1 MMKKTNF
8 IAYVM
13 CALMV
18 VGCSTA
24 AGTGTLLGAG
34 GGGALGALLGQII
47 GHDTKSTV
55 IGAAIGTAVGTGAGA
70 LIGKHMDKVRA
81 KAAAVDNAQVTEI
94 TDANGL
100 KGVKVAFGDILFD
113 TAKYN
118 LKNNAKMSLN
128 ELATL
133 LKSEPYIQID
143 IQGHTDS
150 TGSDKVNDP
159 LSQNRAQAVAQYLVS
174 QGVSATQFKNVSG
187 FGSHQPIADNS
198 TATGRAQNRRV
209 EIYMYASQAMIDAA
223 NAGTL
228 Q

>member
-1 MMKKTNF
+1 MKKTNL

-18 VGCSTA
+18 VGCSTS
-24 AGTGTLLGAG
+24 AGTGSLLGAG
-34 GGGALGALLGQII
+34 GGAGLGALIGQII
-47 GHDTKSTV
+47 GHNTKSTV
-55 IGAAIGTAVGTGAGA
+55 IGAAIGTAVGATAGT
-70 LIGKHMDKVRA
+70 LIGKHMDKVKA
-81 KAAAVDNAQVTEI
+81 KAAAVDNAQVSEI

-100 KGVKVAFGDILFD
+100 AGVKVSFGDILFD

-118 LKNNAKMSLN
+118 LKTASKNSLN
-128 ELATL
+128 QLANL
-133 LKSEPYIQID
+133 LKSEPDVQID

-150 TGSDKVNDP
+150 TGSDRVNDP
-159 LSQNRAQAVAQYLVS
+159 LSENRAQAVAQYLVQ
-174 QGVSATQFKNVSG
+174 QGVPATQFKNVSG
-187 FGSHQPIADNS
+187 FGSHNPIADNS

-209 EIYMYASQAMIDAA
+209 EIYMYASQSMINAA

>member
-1 MMKKTNF
+1 MKKTNF

-18 VGCSTA
+18 VGCSTS
-24 AGTGTLLGAG
+24 AGTGSILGGAG
-34 GGGALGALLGQII
+34 GAGIGALLGQII
-47 GHDTKSTV
+47 GKDTKSTV
-55 IGAAIGTAVGTGAGA
+55 IGAAIGTAVGTTAGA
-70 LIGKHMDKVRA
+70 LIGKHMDKVKA

-100 KGVKVAFGDILFD
+100 QGVKVSFGDILFD

-118 LKNNAKMSLN
+118 LKSSAKMSLN
-128 ELATL
+128 ELAAL
-133 LKSEPYIQID
+133 LKSEPYVLID

-159 LSQNRAQAVAQYLVS
+159 LSQNRAQAVASYLVS
-174 QGVSATQFKNVSG
+174 QGVQSSQFKNVSG
-187 FGSHQPIADNS
+187 FGSHNPIADNS

-223 NAGTL
+223 NSGTL
-228 Q
+228 SY

>member
-1 MMKKTNF
+1 MKKTNF

-18 VGCSTA
+18 VGCSTS
-24 AGTGTLLGAG
+24 AGTGSILGGAG
-34 GGGALGALLGQII
+34 GAGLGALLGQII
-47 GHDTKSTV
+47 GKDTKSTV

-70 LIGKHMDKVRA
+70 LIGKHMDKVKA

-100 KGVKVAFGDILFD
+100 QGVKVSFGDILFD

-118 LKNNAKMSLN
+118 LKANAKNSLN
-128 ELATL
+128 QLASL
-133 LKSEPYIQID
+133 LLCEPNVLID

-174 QGVSATQFKNVSG
+174 QGVSQAQFKNVSG
-187 FGSHQPIADNS
+187 FGSHNPIADNS

>member
-1 MMKKTNF
+1 MKKTNF

-18 VGCSTA
+18 VGCSTS
-24 AGTGTLLGAG
+24 AGTGSILGGAG
-34 GGGALGALLGQII
+34 GAGIGALLGQII
-47 GHDTKSTV
+47 GKDTKSTV
-55 IGAAIGTAVGTGAGA
+55 IGAAIGTAVGTTAGA
-70 LIGKHMDKVRA
+70 LIGKHMDKVKA

-100 KGVKVAFGDILFD
+100 QGVKVSFGDILFD

-118 LKNNAKMSLN
+118 LKSSAKMSLN
-128 ELATL
+128 ELASL
-133 LKSEPYIQID
+133 LKSEPYVLID

-159 LSQNRAQAVAQYLVS
+159 LSQNRAQAVASYLVS
-174 QGVSATQFKNVSG
+174 QGVQSSQFKNVSG
-187 FGSHQPIADNS
+187 FGSHNPIADNS

-228 Q
+228 SY